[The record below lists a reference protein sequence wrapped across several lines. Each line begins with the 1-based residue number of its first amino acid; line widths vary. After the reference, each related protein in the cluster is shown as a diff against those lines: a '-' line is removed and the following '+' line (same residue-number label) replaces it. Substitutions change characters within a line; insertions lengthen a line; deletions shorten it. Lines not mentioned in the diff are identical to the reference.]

1 MISSIY
7 NYCNPDEYEM
17 GVFQVNFYRQRID
30 CIKRKALLGT
40 EDKDKIKKLELTINC
55 IKYYYNI

>member
-30 CIKRKALLGT
+30 CIKKKALLGT
-40 EDKDKIKKLELTINC
+40 EDKN
-55 IKYYYNI
+55 

>member
-17 GVFQVNFYRQRID
+17 GVSQVEFYRQRIE

>member
-7 NYCNPDEYEM
+7 NYCHPDEYEM
-17 GVFQVNFYRQRID
+17 GVFQVKFYEQRIE

>member
-17 GVFQVNFYRQRID
+17 AVFQVNFYQQRID
-30 CIKRKALLGT
+30 CIKRKSLLGT
-40 EDKDKIKKLELTINC
+40 EDKDKIKKLELTIF
-55 IKYYYNI
+55 

>member
-7 NYCNPDEYEM
+7 NYFNPDEYEM
-17 GVFQVNFYRQRID
+17 GVSQVEFYRQRIE